1 VKVDFDEERP
11 VFSVKPTWLSAGD
24 DEMESRKI
32 DDIMKSFTI
41 YQ

>member
-1 VKVDFDEERP
+1 MKVDFDEERP

-24 DEMESRKI
+24 DEMERRNI
-32 DDIMKSFTI
+32 DDKIKSFTI